1 MQFSKYHA
9 LGNDYLVLDPKA
21 GELPEK
27 ADTVRICH
35 RNFGLGS
42 DGILYGPLP
51 TDKAD
56 FGLRILNPD
65 GSEAEKS
72 GNGLRIFARYLYDTG
87 AVKNEAF
94 TVDTLGGVVTCE
106 IAEGAGSIKVD
117 MGKVRFAMDH
127 IPLDGPEQTDHN
139 IGQKLTFNGK
149 SETVY
154 IADIGNPH
162 CVVVQ
167 EAVSPQQACEDG
179 PAIEKHEQFPK
190 RTNVQF
196 LKVIDRNNI
205 QIEIWERG
213 AGYTLAS
220 GSSSSAAAAVAH
232 RIGLCDASITVHMPG
247 GTIGIEIG
255 NDYAVRMTGPAT
267 RVAAMDFDEEALSF
281 SAASGA

>member
-1 MQFSKYHA
+1 MKYFKYHA
-9 LGNDYLVLDPKA
+9 LGNDYLVLDPKDA
-21 GELPEK
+21 QEFPSED
-27 ADTVRICH
+27 AIVRTCH

-42 DGILYGPLP
+42 DGILFGPLK

-56 FGLRILNPD
+56 FGLRIMNPD

-87 AVKNEAF
+87 AVKNDSF
-94 TVDTLGGVVTCE
+94 TVDTPGGVVTCK
-106 IAEGAGSIKVD
+106 IADGGESITVD
-117 MGKVRFAMDH
+117 MGQVTFAMNH
-127 IPLDGPEQTDHN
+127 IPVDGPEQADHN
-139 IGQKLTFNGK
+139 IGQPLSFNGK
-149 SETVY
+149 TQTVY

-162 CVVVQ
+162 CVLVQ
-167 EAVSPQQACEDG
+167 DEISPEQAKEDG
-179 PAIEKHEQFPK
+179 AAIEVHDAFPK

-232 RIGLCDASITVHMPG
+232 RIGLCDREITVHMPG
-247 GTIGIEIG
+247 GQIGIYIG
-255 NDYAVRMTGPAT
+255 DDFAIRMTGPAT
-267 RVAAMDFDEEALSF
+267 RVAAMDLDEEALEF
-281 SAASGA
+281 SIAN